1 MNSQRTLIA
10 ISLSL
15 VLSGLAGCVKQPIA
29 IYVNQNLT
37 LNGYVEPGQLLEW
50 RVSSPQSPPFKFK
63 PDSGFCTNSD
73 EQLATFGHPATCVV
87 APQHYPEGAQMN
99 VYSYELQSAVA
110 SGPYRSNKATEP
122 GGEGDPPATD
132 DGDGPSSPPVG
143 VFAQRVGGCGH
154 CAAIPKLPTTIVSGP
169 PQTPAGPP
177 NPQVE
182 MICNGRQLK
191 VQANPQPASVGSSIT
206 WINTQDSLVGDWTIE
221 FEKDGVCSPKPI
233 NAGHD
238 NCTVQSNVSSG
249 NYNYTAHLYKNAD
262 HSSGNLVCEGSAS
275 LTIQ

>member
-1 MNSQRTLIA
+1 MNSRRTSIA

-15 VLSGLAGCVKQPIA
+15 VLSGLAGCVRKPIA

-37 LNGYVEPGQLLEW
+37 LNGYVEPGQVLEW

-63 PDSGFCTNSD
+63 PDSGFCTNNG
-73 EQLATFGHPATCVV
+73 EQIATFGHPATCVV
-87 APQHYPEGAQMN
+87 APQRYPEGAQMN
-99 VYSYELQSAVA
+99 VYNYELQPVEA
-110 SGPYRSNKATEP
+110 SGPFRSNKATEP
-122 GGEGDPPATD
+122 GGEGDPPAT
-132 DGDGPSSPPVG
+132 GDGGQSSPPVG

-154 CAAIPKLPTTIVSGP
+154 CAVILKSPTTIVSGS
-169 PQTPAGPP
+169 PQSPAGPP
-177 NPQVE
+177 NLQVE
-182 MICNGRQLK
+182 LTCNGSQLK

-206 WINTQDSLVGDWTIE
+206 WTNTQYQLVKDWTIE

-249 NYNYTAHLYKNAD
+249 NYNYTAHFYKSTD
-262 HSSGNLVCEGSAS
+262 HSSGNLVCEGNAS
-275 LTIQ
+275 LTIH

>member
-15 VLSGLAGCVKQPIA
+15 VLSGLAGCVRKPIA

-37 LNGYVEPGQLLEW
+37 LNGYVEPGQVLEW

-63 PDSGFCTNSD
+63 PEPHFCS
-73 EQLATFGHPATCVV
+73 EVKELATYGSPAKCVV
-87 APQHYPEGAQMN
+87 APQSYTDGARMN
-99 VYSYELQSAVA
+99 VYSYELQPVEA
-110 SGPYRSNKATEP
+110 SGQFRSNKATEP
-122 GGEGDPPATD
+122 GGEGDPPAT
-132 DGDGPSSPPVG
+132 GDGGQSSPPVG
-143 VFAQRVGGCGH
+143 VFAQRVGSCGP
-154 CAAIPKLPTTIVSGP
+154 CSVIKKSPTTIVSVP
-169 PQTPAGPP
+169 PQSPAGPS
-177 NPQVE
+177 NPEV
-182 MICNGRQLK
+182 ILTCTNGQLTVK
-191 VQANPQPASVGSSIT
+191 LNPQPASVGSSIT

-221 FEKDGVCSPKPI
+221 FEKDGVCSPKAI
-233 NAGHD
+233 NSGND

-249 NYNYTAHLYKNAD
+249 NYNYTAQLYKSTD

>member
-10 ISLSL
+10 VSLSL
-15 VLSGLAGCVKQPIA
+15 VLSGLAGCVRKPIA

-37 LNGYVEPGQLLEW
+37 LNGYVEPGQVLEW

-63 PDSGFCTNSD
+63 PDWGFCTKND
-73 EQLATFGHPATCVV
+73 EQRATFRHPAKCVV

-99 VYSYELQSAVA
+99 VYNYELQPVEA

-122 GGEGDPPATD
+122 GGEGDPPAD
-132 DGDGPSSPPVG
+132 DGHGPSSPPVV
-143 VFAQRVGGCGH
+143 VFAQRVGSCGH
-154 CAAIPKLPTTIVSGP
+154 CDAIPKSPTTVVSGP
-169 PQTPAGPP
+169 PQSPAGPP
-177 NPQVE
+177 NPEVIL
-182 MICNGRQLK
+182 ICTNGKLSVK
-191 VQANPQPASVGSSIT
+191 LNPQPASVGSSIT
-206 WINTQDSLVGDWTIE
+206 WINTQYPLVGDWTIE

-238 NCTVQSNVSSG
+238 NCTVQSSVSSG
-249 NYNYTAHLYKNAD
+249 NYNYTAHLYKSTD